1 MACSSR
7 GFVASASVFPEV
19 ESVTGAGPPAARRTI
34 RRLAEAHGPSE
45 PRPSP
50 PGEAER
56 PVDLPKNSRHP
67 AGVQFVTSDTPSEK
81 GPMTRASD
89 ELKRLRSLISDLD
102 AIVWEA
108 EPETLRYTFVS
119 DRAEDILGYR
129 PKDWIA
135 TPEFWGDHIHP
146 DDRAATIAFSRAAV
160 ARGDDYDVEYRFLG
174 SDGSTIWIRDLVHVV
189 HDERGHP
196 AWLRGLMVDVT
207 DQKMTELR
215 LHEAEEK
222 YRTLVERLPAVVYS
236 ETGNAAINTV
246 SYISPQV
253 ERILGY
259 AAEEWLRNPELW
271 RSVVHPDDRARVE
284 VQNQRATKSGTP
296 FVSEYRALSRS
307 GETLWFRDEAV
318 PLVDGRGEIV
328 SWQGVLLDITATKRA
343 EQQLARAERRYK
355 ALVEQSPVVTYIDVY
370 TNGDD
375 PAQDQP
381 PIYISPQVEELLG
394 YTPKEWTSDAQLWG
408 RILHPE
414 DREWVVTQVR
424 RHGRSTK
431 PYGMEYRLRGKDGNV
446 VWVHDWAIVIRDD
459 EGNPKYWQGV
469 MVDITGEKRSEEL
482 EQALEQERM
491 SSDQLREA
499 DEMKNTFLQAVSH
512 DLRTPL
518 AAILGMA
525 LTLERDDVHL
535 DPDEAKEMAGRIAVN
550 ARKLDRLVNDL
561 LDLDRLGRGIV
572 ELDLQPVDVGALIW
586 REVAESGV
594 IAQRRV
600 HIDSEP
606 ITVMVDEAMV
616 ERIIENLLANTVRHT
631 PANTSVWVSV
641 HETDSGV
648 VLSVED
654 DGPGVPEEQR
664 HAIFQAFRRGPEGT
678 GAGVGVGLALV
689 ARFAELHGGRAWVE
703 EREGGGASFK
713 VLLSSGPKAGAEPTP
728 DADGGPESNGE
739 GSSPSEEDHS

>member
-1 MACSSR
+1 
-7 GFVASASVFPEV
+7 
-19 ESVTGAGPPAARRTI
+19 
-34 RRLAEAHGPSE
+34 
-45 PRPSP
+45 
-50 PGEAER
+50 
-56 PVDLPKNSRHP
+56 
-67 AGVQFVTSDTPSEK
+67 
-81 GPMTRASD
+81 MTRASD

-119 DRAEDILGYR
+119 ERAEDILGYR
-129 PKDWIA
+129 PRDWISN
-135 TPEFWGDHIHP
+135 PEFWGDHIHP
-146 DDRAATIAFSRAAV
+146 DDRAATISFSRAAV
-160 ARGDDYDVEYRFLG
+160 ARGDDYDMEYRFVG
-174 SDGSTIWIRDLVHVV
+174 SDGSIIWIRDLVHVV
-189 HDERGHP
+189 PDDQGHP

-207 DQKMTELR
+207 GQKMTELR
-215 LHEAEEK
+215 LQEAEEK
-222 YRTLVERLPAVVYS
+222 YRTLVERLPAIVYT
-236 ETGNAAINTV
+236 EAGNAAINAV

-259 AAEEWLRNPELW
+259 AGEEWLRNPELW

-284 VQNQRATKSGTP
+284 LQNQRALKAGTS
-296 FVSEYRALSRS
+296 FVSEYRALSQS
-307 GETLWFRDEAV
+307 GETVWFRDEAV
-318 PLVDGRGEIV
+318 PLRDPNGEIL
-328 SWQGVLLDITATKRA
+328 SWQGVMLDVTATKRA

-355 ALVEQSPVVTYIDVY
+355 TLVEQSPVVTYIDAF
-370 TNGDD
+370 TNGEG
-375 PAQDQP
+375 AGSVASAAEEST
-381 PIYISPQVEELLG
+381 IYISPQVEELLG
-394 YTPKEWTSDAQLWG
+394 YTAKEWTSDESLWE
-408 RILHPE
+408 RILHPD
-414 DREWVVTQVR
+414 DREWVLAQSR
-424 RHGRSTK
+424 RHGRSGK
-431 PYGMEYRLRGKDGNV
+431 PYGLEYRLQNKDGSV

-459 EGNPKYWQGV
+459 DGNPKYWQGV

-482 EQALEQERM
+482 EEALARERL
-491 SSDQLREA
+491 STDQLREA

-525 LTLERDDVHL
+525 LTLERDDVQL
-535 DPDEAKEMAGRIAVN
+535 EPEEAKEMAGRIAAN

-572 ELDLQPVDVGALIW
+572 ELELQPVDVGALIW

-594 IAQRRV
+594 IAKRRV
-600 HIDSEP
+600 HIDSQP

-641 HETDSGV
+641 READGGV
-648 VLSVED
+648 VIAVED

-664 HAIFQAFRRGPEGT
+664 DAIFQAFRRGPEGA

-713 VLLSSGPKAGAEPTP
+713 VLLSSGPNAETEPPGDEEEP
-728 DADGGPESNGE
+728 DGSPESNGD
-739 GSSPSEEDHS
+739 GSSPSEEQGS

>member
-1 MACSSR
+1 
-7 GFVASASVFPEV
+7 
-19 ESVTGAGPPAARRTI
+19 
-34 RRLAEAHGPSE
+34 
-45 PRPSP
+45 
-50 PGEAER
+50 
-56 PVDLPKNSRHP
+56 
-67 AGVQFVTSDTPSEK
+67 
-81 GPMTRASD
+81 
-89 ELKRLRSLISDLD
+89 
-102 AIVWEA
+102 
-108 EPETLRYTFVS
+108 
-119 DRAEDILGYR
+119 
-129 PKDWIA
+129 
-135 TPEFWGDHIHP
+135 
-146 DDRAATIAFSRAAV
+146 
-160 ARGDDYDVEYRFLG
+160 
-174 SDGSTIWIRDLVHVV
+174 
-189 HDERGHP
+189 
-196 AWLRGLMVDVT
+196 
-207 DQKMTELR
+207 MTELR

-236 ETGNAAINTV
+236 ETGNAAINAV

-259 AAEEWLRNPELW
+259 AAEEWVRNPELW

-284 VQNQRATKSGTP
+284 IQNQRATKSGTP

-318 PLVDGRGEIV
+318 PLVDARGEIV
-328 SWQGVLLDITATKRA
+328 SWQGVLLDVTATKRA
-343 EQQLARAERRYK
+343 EQQLVRAERRYK
-355 ALVEQSPVVTYIDVY
+355 TLVEQSPVVTYIDAY

-375 PAQDQP
+375 SNSGSAEDQP

-394 YTPKEWTSDAQLWG
+394 YTPKEWTSDQSLWE

-414 DREWVVTQVR
+414 DREWVLAQSR

-431 PYGMEYRLRGKDGNV
+431 PYGLEYRLQGKDGSV

-459 EGNPKYWQGV
+459 EGDPKYWQGV

-482 EQALEQERM
+482 EQALEKERL

-499 DEMKNTFLQAVSH
+499 DEMKNTFIQAVSH

-535 DPDEAKEMAGRIAVN
+535 APEEAKEMAGRIAAN

-572 ELDLQPVDVGALIW
+572 ELNLQPVDVGALIW

-641 HETDSGV
+641 HEAEGGANAGAIAGANAGV
-648 VLSVED
+648 VIAVED

-664 HAIFQAFRRGPEGT
+664 DAIFQAFRRGPEGT

-689 ARFAELHGGRAWVE
+689 ARFAELHGGRAWAE

-713 VLLSSGPKAGAEPTP
+713 VLLSTEPRATV
-728 DADGGPESNGE
+728 PEA
-739 GSSPSEEDHS
+739 EEDS

>member
-1 MACSSR
+1 
-7 GFVASASVFPEV
+7 
-19 ESVTGAGPPAARRTI
+19 
-34 RRLAEAHGPSE
+34 
-45 PRPSP
+45 
-50 PGEAER
+50 
-56 PVDLPKNSRHP
+56 
-67 AGVQFVTSDTPSEK
+67 
-81 GPMTRASD
+81 MTRASD

-119 DRAEDILGYR
+119 ERAEDILGYR
-129 PKDWIA
+129 PKDWISN
-135 TPEFWGDHIHP
+135 PEFWGDHIHP
-146 DDRAATIAFSRAAV
+146 DDRDATIAFSRAAV
-160 ARGDDYDVEYRFLG
+160 ARGDDYDVEYRFVG

-189 HDERGHP
+189 SDERRHP

-215 LHEAEEK
+215 LHQAEEK

-236 ETGNAAINTV
+236 ETGNAAINAV

-253 ERILGY
+253 ERLLGY
-259 AAEEWLRNPELW
+259 ATEEWLHNPELW
-271 RSVVHPDDRARVE
+271 RSIVHPDDRARVE
-284 VQNQRATKSGTP
+284 IQNQRATKSGTA

-318 PLVDGRGEIV
+318 PLVDARGEIV
-328 SWQGVLLDITATKRA
+328 SWQGVMLDVTATKRA

-355 ALVEQSPVVTYIDVY
+355 TLVEQSPVVTYIDAY

-375 PAQDQP
+375 PAEDQP

-394 YTPKEWTSDAQLWG
+394 YTPKEWTSDAQLWE

-414 DREWVVTQVR
+414 DRGWVVTQLR

-431 PYGMEYRLRGKDGNV
+431 PYGMEYRLQGKDGNV

-459 EGNPKYWQGV
+459 DGNPKYWQGV

-482 EQALEQERM
+482 EQALEQERL

-499 DEMKNTFLQAVSH
+499 DEMKNTFIQAVSH

-535 DPDEAKEMAGRIAVN
+535 DPDEAKEMAGRIAAN

-600 HIDSEP
+600 HIDSKP

-631 PANTSVWVSV
+631 PADTSVWVSV
-641 HETDSGV
+641 HEADGGV

-664 HAIFQAFRRGPEGT
+664 QAIFQAFRRGAEGT

-713 VLLSSGPKAGAEPTP
+713 VLLSGDPKAGAESAP
-728 DADGGPESNGE
+728 DADGSPETNGDGPP
-739 GSSPSEEDHS
+739 PSEEDGS